1 MSNFRAAVTF
11 LGFLVLFGVVG
22 HDEVSWHQLTLALIA
37 IAAMFWAVNTPENG

>member
-1 MSNFRAAVTF
+1 VTF

-37 IAAMFWAVNTPENG
+37 IAAMFWAVKIPENG